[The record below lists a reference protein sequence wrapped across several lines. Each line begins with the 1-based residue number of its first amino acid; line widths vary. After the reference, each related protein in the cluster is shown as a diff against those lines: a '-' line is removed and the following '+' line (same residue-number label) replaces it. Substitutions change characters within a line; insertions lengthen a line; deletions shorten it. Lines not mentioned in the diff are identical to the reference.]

1 MPKIDKHAS
10 GTFCWI
16 ELATTD
22 QAGAKSFSGYERGRT
37 IAVEIVGADQVLLC
51 PSREFPCDG
60 PLPLQSFI
68 GIAGG
73 AKVLEKRFDLVF
85 EQTL

>member
-1 MPKIDKHAS
+1 MFQKKAHGRAFQCDAS
-10 GTFCWI
+10 
-16 ELATTD
+16 LRPLR
-22 QAGAKSFSGYERGRT
+22 QAGYECGYA
-37 IAVEIVGADQVLLC
+37 IAVEIVGADQVWLC
-51 PSREFPCDG
+51 PSREFPYDG
-60 PLPLQSFI
+60 PLPQQRFI